1 MEDKREYR
9 HSCKYCKK
17 KFMCGR
23 ALGGHMRSHMTMP
36 STDADEGCP
45 MGKVGNGGD
54 EEAGGSESHKQG
66 AYGLRENPKKS
77 WRFSDSVRLAAKDSR
92 ICKDCGKWFPSLRA
106 LFGHMRSHSR
116 GKSSQQSFVEGPCVE
131 EQKQM
136 NVVDG
141 HSDNEC
147 GLKRRRSK
155 RISRQTASS
164 SVSGFSGVNSSCD
177 IEQEQEDVAISLMM
191 LSRDVWN
198 DTSRENLLDSSD
210 DASASR
216 ELRSGFKKEAD
227 EENMKHVDADVRP
240 QKKHRNDFFQS
251 QLDVDENGTSRH
263 AFNVSKKA
271 KSDVRSGSYER
282 RNNAVS
288 LNGFKKE
295 PVNDCEELGS
305 EFSDSELERDSFRH
319 GRLNFFASEQG
330 RTAHKSTRHD
340 SSDSSLGKQPF
351 KQARYE
357 CTTCNKVFHSYQ
369 ALGGHRASHKKVKG
383 CFSKIDYSENSSAE
397 NNDLLPDQ
405 VDTAMAEKKPLI
417 ENAKADDE
425 ADNGSV
431 KRAKLHQCPMCL
443 KVFASGQALGGHK
456 RSHLFPNGDAEFR
469 ENACRPVGIPQQM
482 PVIAD
487 LLDLNLPAPHDEE
500 VNGHSEFKSL
510 WGSDDQKRNVIE
522 KKEEAQLAAENSI
535 VSRKRADLH
544 RIRPLPPPCLQ
555 V

>member
-1 MEDKREYR
+1 MEDEREYR

-23 ALGGHMRSHMTMP
+23 ALGGHMRSHMTMS
-36 STDADEGCP
+36 STDVDEGCQ

-77 WRFSDSVRLAAKDSR
+77 WRFSDSVRLAAKDSK

-106 LFGHMRSHSR
+106 LFGHMRSHSK
-116 GKSSQQSFVEGPCVE
+116 GKSSRQSSSEGPCVE

-155 RISRQTASS
+155 RVSRQTASS
-164 SVSGFSGVNSSCD
+164 SVSGFSGVNSSCG

-191 LSRDVWN
+191 LSRDVWK
-198 DTSRENLLDSSD
+198 DTSRDNLQDFSD

-216 ELRSGFKKEAD
+216 ELRSAFKKEAD
-227 EENMKHVDADVRP
+227 EVNEKRVDADVRP
-240 QKKHRNDFFQS
+240 GKKHRNDFS
-251 QLDVDENGTSRH
+251 KSRLNVDENGTGRL
-263 AFNVSKKA
+263 ALDVSGKA
-271 KSDVRSGSYER
+271 KTDARSGLYGG
-282 RNNAVS
+282 RNNAASV
-288 LNGFKKE
+288 NGFKKE
-295 PVNDCEELGS
+295 PMNDYDEMGS
-305 EFSDSELERDSFRH
+305 EFSDSELERDSFKH
-319 GRLNFFASEQG
+319 GRLDFFSSEQG
-330 RTAHKSTRHD
+330 RTAHKSARFD
-340 SSDSSLGKQPF
+340 SSESSFGKHPF
-351 KQARYE
+351 KQGRYE

-383 CFSKIDYSENSSAE
+383 CFSKIDSSENSSAE
-397 NNDLLPDQ
+397 NHDLQPYQD
-405 VDTAMAEKKPLI
+405 DAAMAENKPII
-417 ENAKADDE
+417 ENANAGDE

-431 KRAKLHQCPMCL
+431 KKTKLHQCPMCS
-443 KVFASGQALGGHK
+443 KVFTSGQALGGHK
-456 RSHLFPNGDAEFR
+456 KSHLFPNGDAGLR
-469 ENACRPVGIPQQM
+469 ENAYRPVGIPQQA

-500 VNGHSEFKSL
+500 VNGHPEFKSL
-510 WGSDDQKRNVIE
+510 WDGDDQKHSVME